1 MKPIRAQW
9 QDALPIRAQWQDQ
22 DKMQCRQNE
31 VQKIQSKHKKIHLFF
46 FSLEGGQTG
55 DTATCCN
62 WPCSE
67 QRMGLEGI
75 QRCLPASAMLWA
87 CEILTTMKNNEE
99 SHNIKW
105 LGDDSM
111 GKYWDSVNPNTAYEE
126 SELQLYIYKNRI
138 QINYYHSKN
147 NNNKKIICDLLLKV
161 LCKTSSIFNACQKG
175 K

>member
-1 MKPIRAQW
+1 
-9 QDALPIRAQWQDQ
+9 
-22 DKMQCRQNE
+22 
-31 VQKIQSKHKKIHLFF
+31 
-46 FSLEGGQTG
+46 
-55 DTATCCN
+55 
-62 WPCSE
+62 
-67 QRMGLEGI
+67 
-75 QRCLPASAMLWA
+75 
-87 CEILTTMKNNEE
+87 MKNNEE

-161 LCKTSSIFNACQKG
+161 LRKTSSIFNACQKG